1 MATATANF
9 TTGITLILAAT
20 LLLAFPLT
28 AAQSMAPAP
37 VSSDDCSSH
46 LTNVSDCLTYVEAQS
61 NLTKPD
67 KGCCP
72 EFAGLVDS
80 HPICLCELLK
90 NANSFGIQINVS
102 KALMLPSV
110 CGVTTPPLSACSGSR
125 SINLSIFRCLS
136 TRCST
141 LIQIWSFALDSAIWF
156 NWPPGM
162 QKVNWNWV
170 PEIYR
175 P

>member
-1 MATATANF
+1 MSAAKSSQPSLIIAPHTVIQLLSSRSWLLHTTIDHLSLSRLVHKMATATANF
-9 TTGITLILAAT
+9 TTGIMLILAAC

-28 AAQSMAPAP
+28 AAQTMAPAP
-37 VSSDDCSSH
+37 VPSDDCFSY

-80 HPICLCELLK
+80 HPICLCELLN

-125 SINLSIFRCLS
+125 S
-136 TRCST
+136 
-141 LIQIWSFALDSAIWF
+141 SF
-156 NWPPGM
+156 
-162 QKVNWNWV
+162 
-170 PEIYR
+170 
-175 P
+175 